1 VKLRV
6 VSSPQLLVIITVIA
20 CVIQASEFEP
30 KPPVQ
35 QPLLKGPLA
44 ALLEW
49 QAMAEGAYSP
59 NTLRAQK
66 ADGAIFQA
74 FCDSRA
80 ESYLPAD
87 PKTIREF
94 IDHCVKQGKKPA
106 TIKRYVATVARVH
119 IAAGLLNPCS
129 SEAVRLGLRKMGRES
144 SARQDQAHPLG
155 WKEIKEFIDGAGV
168 GLRADRERAI
178 LCVAYETLAR
188 RGELVALELRDID
201 FHPDGTGIA
210 LIRRGKTDAEGQGR
224 SAYLSRETVRWL
236 KIWLEHAGIDEGAL
250 FRRLIG
256 QNQIGGPLNPGS
268 IAPIFKRV
276 AQWIGMPER
285 FVDQVSGHSTR
296 VGAAQDLAALDID
309 LAAITQAGGWK
320 TTRMPV
326 QYAEKINAAR
336 SGMARAAAIAGR
348 DR

>member
-1 VKLRV
+1 MEMT
-6 VSSPQLLVIITVIA
+6 P
-20 CVIQASEFEP
+20 QASEFEP
-30 KPPVQ
+30 SPVVP
-35 QPLLKGPLA
+35 QPVLEGPLA

-74 FCDSRA
+74 FCESRG
-80 ESYLPAD
+80 ESYLPTD
-87 PKTIREF
+87 PKTIRAF
-94 IDHCVKQGKKPA
+94 IDDCVKAGKKPA

-129 SEAVRLGLRKMGRES
+129 SEAVRLGLKKMGRET

-155 WKEIKEFIDGAGV
+155 WKEIKEFIDSAGV
-168 GLRADRERAI
+168 GLRADRERAM

-188 RGELVALELRDID
+188 RGELVALEVKDID

-210 LIRRGKTDAEGQGR
+210 LIRRGKTDGEGQGR

-236 KIWLEHAGIDEGAL
+236 KIWLEHAGIDEGML

-256 QNQIGGPLNPGS
+256 RNQIGGPLNAGS

-285 FVDQVSGHSTR
+285 IVDRISGHSTR
-296 VGAAQDLAALDID
+296 VGATQDLAALDID

-320 TTRMPV
+320 STRMPL
-326 QYAEKINAAR
+326 QYGERIIAAK
-336 SGMARAAAIAGR
+336 SGMARVAEITGR
-348 DR
+348 NEHPNDAK

>member
-1 VKLRV
+1 MK
-6 VSSPQLLVIITVIA
+6 SESA
-20 CVIQASEFEP
+20 IQPSEFDP
-30 KPPVQ
+30 KPIAPR
-35 QPLLKGPLA
+35 PLLEGPLA

-74 FCDSRA
+74 FCESRG

-87 PKTIREF
+87 PKTIRAF
-94 IDHCVKQGKKPA
+94 IEHCVKNAKKPA

-119 IAAGLLNPCS
+119 LAAGLLNPCS
-129 SEAVRLGLRKMGRES
+129 SEAVRLGLKKMGRET

-155 WKEIKEFIDGAGV
+155 WKHIKEFIGSAGV
-168 GLRADRERAI
+168 GLRADRERAM

-188 RGELVALELRDID
+188 RGELVALELGDVD

-236 KIWLEHAGIDEGAL
+236 KRWLESAGITEGQI

-256 QNQIGGPLNPGS
+256 TEKIGGALNPGS

-285 FVDQVSGHSTR
+285 YLKLVSGHSTR
-296 VGAAQDLAALDID
+296 VGATQDLAALDID
-309 LAAITQAGGWK
+309 LASITQAGGWK
-320 TTRMPV
+320 STRMPL
-326 QYAEKINAAR
+326 QYAERINVAR
-336 SGMARAAAIAGR
+336 SGMAKAAEKAGR
-348 DR
+348 DQVA

>member
-1 VKLRV
+1 MKSKLAIRA
-6 VSSPQLLVIITVIA
+6 P
-20 CVIQASEFEP
+20 EFEP
-30 KPPVQ
+30 KSPVP

-74 FCDSRA
+74 YCECHG
-80 ESYLPAD
+80 ESYLPAE
-87 PKTIREF
+87 PKTIRAF
-94 IDHCVKQGKKPA
+94 IDQCVKAGKKPA
-106 TIKRYVATVARVH
+106 TIKRYVATIARVH

-129 SEAVRLGLRKMGRES
+129 SEAVRLGLKKMGRET
-144 SARQDQAHPLG
+144 SARQTQAHPLG
-155 WKEIKEFIDGAGV
+155 WEDIKEFIESAGE
-168 GLRADRERAI
+168 GLRADRERAM

-188 RGELVALELRDID
+188 RGELVALEVRDID

-236 KIWLEHAGIDEGAL
+236 KIWLEHAGIDEGTL
-250 FRRLIG
+250 FLRLIG
-256 QNQIGGPLNPGS
+256 RNQIGGPLNPGS

-285 FVDQVSGHSTR
+285 YLRRVSGHSTR
-296 VGAAQDLAALDID
+296 VGATQDLAALDID

-320 TTRMPV
+320 STRMPL
-326 QYAEKINAAR
+326 QYAEKIQASR
-336 SGMARAAAIAGR
+336 SGMARAAEKMGR
-348 DR
+348 DSIST

>member
-1 VKLRV
+1 MN
-6 VSSPQLLVIITVIA
+6 
-20 CVIQASEFEP
+20 SETKQPAEFGP
-30 KPPVQ
+30 KPIAPQPV
-35 QPLLKGPLA
+35 LNGPLA

-74 FCDSRA
+74 FCEARS

-87 PKTIREF
+87 PKAIRAF
-94 IDHCVKQGKKPA
+94 IEDRVKAGKKPA
-106 TIKRYVATVARVH
+106 TVKRYVATIARVH

-129 SEAVRLGLRKMGRES
+129 SEAVRLGLKKMGRGT
-144 SARQDQAHPLG
+144 SARHEQAHPLG
-155 WKEIKEFIDGAGV
+155 WKDIKEFIDSAGE
-168 GLRADRERAI
+168 GLRADRERAM

-201 FHPDGTGIA
+201 FHPNGTGQA

-224 SAYLSRETVRWL
+224 VAYLSRTTVRWL
-236 KIWLEHAGIDEGAL
+236 KVWLEHAGVEEGAV

-256 QNQIGGPLNPGS
+256 RAQVGGPLNSGS
-268 IAPIFKRV
+268 VSLIFKRV
-276 AQWIGMPER
+276 AQWIGMPAR
-285 FVDQVSGHSTR
+285 YVAAVSGHSTR
-296 VGAAQDLAALDID
+296 VGATQDLAALDID

-320 TTRMPV
+320 STRMPL
-326 QYAEKINAAR
+326 QYAERIDVAR
-336 SGMARAAAIAGR
+336 SGMARAAEKTGR
-348 DR
+348 DSITE

>member
-1 VKLRV
+1 MEMTQKAPEFDAHPVA
-6 VSSPQLLVIITVIA
+6 PQ
-20 CVIQASEFEP
+20 
-30 KPPVQ
+30 PVQ
-35 QPLLKGPLA
+35 KGPLA

-49 QAMAEGAYSP
+49 QGMAKGAYSA

-74 FCDSRA
+74 FCEARSEA
-80 ESYLPAD
+80 YLPAD
-87 PKTIREF
+87 PKTINAF
-94 IDHCVKQGKKPA
+94 IEDRVKAGKKPA
-106 TIKRYVATVARVH
+106 TIKRYVATISRVH
-119 IAAGLLNPCS
+119 VAAGLLNPCS
-129 SEAVRLGLRKMGRES
+129 SEAVHLGLKKMGRET

-155 WKEIKEFIDGAGV
+155 WKDIKEFIESAGE
-168 GLRADRERAI
+168 GPRADRERAM

-188 RGELVALELRDID
+188 RSELVALKVRDID
-201 FHPDGTGIA
+201 LHPDGTGQA

-224 SAYLSRETVRWL
+224 VAYLSRETVRWL
-236 KIWLEHAGIDEGAL
+236 KVWLEHAGIEEGAV

-256 QNQIGGPLNPGS
+256 QDQIGGPLNPGS
-268 IAPIFKRV
+268 IAQIFKRV

-285 FVDQVSGHSTR
+285 FVDHISGHSTR

-320 TTRMPV
+320 STRMPL

-336 SGMARAAAIAGR
+336 SGMAKAAAKMGR
-348 DR
+348 ESREPDT